1 MRAHLSIACVRLT
14 TEACEARAS
23 TRVREQSITAA
34 SIPIIVTKSTETYL
48 RRRARDA
55 RLHGV
60 RNTTMAFS
68 STEFHRCVFLC
79 LSLYSVHT
87 SSHARRENKTTPR
100 RTDISIASARTQ
112 RDSYTHSVM
121 VSCVYASRFT
131 LRSYTHTH
139 THSLT
144 HTAIIYTHSPTA
156 GHALPCECC
165 TADFRYQPYTYD
177 TCMSTHVHTSTCAS
191 PRPPS
196 PLDTQLISLL
206 LARTT
211 NTAGACLLLLFL
223 LLLSRTHMSAAKQ
236 ELRHREHLSPVSIL
250 YFPPFFCVYACHTRT
265 PPF

>member
-165 TADFRYQPYTYD
+165 TADFRYQPFTYD
-177 TCMSTHVHTSTCAS
+177 TCMSTHVHTLRVHLLVLHHRWTRNSFLSCSLA
-191 PRPPS
+191 PP
-196 PLDTQLISLL
+196 T
-206 LARTT
+206 R
-211 NTAGACLLLLFL
+211 
-223 LLLSRTHMSAAKQ
+223 Q
-236 ELRHREHLSPVSIL
+236 ELA
-250 YFPPFFCVYACHTRT
+250 FFFFFFFSFHAHTCLQRNRS
-265 PPF
+265 